1 MKKKA
6 IYRKKFIRALK
17 SLIKEID
24 ILPAPTL
31 VDVYKR
37 IRARSLCLDPKL
49 PHDRLLFSNENK

>member
-24 ILPAPTL
+24 TLPAPTL

-37 IRARSLCLDPKL
+37 IRVRSLCLDPKL
-49 PHDRLLFSNENK
+49 FHRSSTFL